1 MDKVKKNKILVKF
14 HYGKTQET
22 QETQDK
28 QELINILKALDEDHR
43 EFLKALDAEFE
54 KVSQDV
60 KNIPLKIKRIHYL
73 IKNRLMTIK
82 D

>member
-14 HYGKTQET
+14 HYGKTE
-22 QETQDK
+22 ETQDK